1 MYQTGFTNLLITFLL
16 FGFETFSLISRNFFI
31 YQVIYFRVFEDFRSG
46 TRTQETEVALGWDFL
61 GWDFSFWA
69 RSKNPREWGSG
80 IWDLWKSRK
89 NFQPIW
95 NRKTPKNPQKTQTRR
110 FYPKCQIRGLLTK
123 LPGFRSREF
132 WVLVSPGFFGE
143 GDFSGMGIFSFDEIS
158 RFLC

>member
-95 NRKTPKNPQKTQTRR
+95 NRKTPKKSPKNPNQEILSQMPNPGSIDKTSW
-110 FYPKCQIRGLLTK
+110 FQITGILGFGI
-123 LPGFRSREF
+123 PGIF
-132 WVLVSPGFFGE
+132 WGGGFFRD
-143 GDFSGMGIFSFDEIS
+143 GDFFVWWDI
-158 RFLC
+158 